1 MSNSG
6 VKEEQPDRAA
16 FQTLE
21 KLVGQAVDRLAEL
34 RTRAEAA
41 EARNEELEE
50 LLKRFTEDEGAA
62 GRLLTRL
69 KTLEGANSDLTDR
82 LARGREGVDRIL
94 ARIRFLEE
102 QR

>member
-6 VKEEQPDRAA
+6 GSDEHPDKAA
-16 FQTLE
+16 LRELE
-21 KLVGQAVDRLAEL
+21 RLVGQALERLEAL
-34 RTRAEAA
+34 RLRAEAA
-41 EARNEELEE
+41 ESKSAEFEELVR
-50 LLKRFTEDEGAA
+50 RFTGDDEAA

-69 KTLEGANSDLTDR
+69 ERLEKENADLRDR
-82 LARGREGVDRIL
+82 LSRGRDGVDRIL